1 MPELS
6 FLPTANCWALWSYD
20 RSELWPTGV
29 SALFLQEADVK
40 LTRGMRMRA
49 AYLGEKGELCKN
61 LADFLEK
68 RDQTKELYQHAAV
81 SGLLTS
87 AKIYA
92 KSVAGCLPVV
102 LF

>member
-1 MPELS
+1 MPELNS
-6 FLPTANCWALWSYD
+6 LPTANCWALWSN
-20 RSELWPTGV
+20 ELCHTGV
-29 SALFLQEADVK
+29 SPLFFPEADVK
-40 LTRGMRMRA
+40 LTRGVRTRA
-49 AYLGEKGELCKN
+49 ACLGVKGELCKN
-61 LADFLEK
+61 LAGFLEK

-92 KSVAGCLPVV
+92 KRVAGWLPAV